1 MKNVIGV
8 VLKKEL
14 LDLFRDKKTLILSI
28 LIPIILLPIM
38 SFAIGK
44 MAKSDSDKIQN
55 NLKIAIE
62 DQGNSSF
69 SKFIKSHKNVKV
81 IDSKNIDKDI
91 KDGDVYVQIK
101 IPKGFDDNIS
111 KDSNEKIELK
121 YDNSSN
127 DAMIAVSMIKN
138 YIDEYSKQIVSKRLE
153 KENIDQ
159 SILTPINI
167 VDNVVGDKDDG
178 FGKIMAS
185 MMIPLLLMLYSA
197 TSTIGAAVDLGAGE
211 KERGTLEPL
220 LTTKAGRTS
229 LLIGK
234 FLAITV
240 MGILMSFAYL
250 IGILITMN
258 QPNGMFGDAGL
269 NLGSATLVLI
279 MILPI
284 LYTMVFGALQLAIS
298 IYAKS
303 FKEAQTYLSP
313 ITIIAMVLIYMV
325 MMKDPKNIGML
336 YFNIPLTNGV
346 CLMKEF
352 LAGIY
357 NYTHIAITFGWIIV
371 YIVASISFARYMFS
385 KEEVIFNIRGQALVR
400 KCKIFC
406 KNWGV
411 IIYGIYLQSLLQFSY
426 WLYSNTR

>member
-1 MKNVIGV
+1 MKNVVGV

-14 LDLFRDKKTLILSI
+14 LDLFRDKKTIILSI
-28 LIPIILLPIM
+28 LIPILLLPVM
-38 SFAIGK
+38 SLVIGK
-44 MAKSDSDKIQN
+44 MAKSDSNKVEN
-55 NLKIAIE
+55 NLNIAIE
-62 DQGNSSF
+62 DVGNSSF
-69 SKFIKSHKNVKV
+69 SEFLKSHKNVKIV
-81 IDSKNIDKDI
+81 NSKNIDEDI
-91 KDGDVYVQIK
+91 KEGDVYLQIK
-101 IPKGFDDNIS
+101 IPEGFDENIS
-111 KDSNEKIELK
+111 KNSNEKIELK

-127 DAMIAVSMIKN
+127 DAITAVSMIKN

-153 KENIDQ
+153 KKNIDK
-159 SILTPINI
+159 SILTPINV
-167 VDNVVGDKDDG
+167 VDNVVGGEDDG
-178 FGKIMAS
+178 FGKLMAS

-220 LTTKAGRTS
+220 LTTKASRIS
-229 LLIGK
+229 LLVGK

-240 MGILMSFAYL
+240 MGILMSCAYL
-250 IGILITMN
+250 TGIIITMK

-269 NLGSATLVLI
+269 NLGPATLALI

-313 ITIIAMVLIYMV
+313 MSIIAMVLIYMV
-325 MMKDPKNIGML
+325 MMKDPKNIATI

-357 NYTHIAITFGWIIV
+357 NYTHISITFGWIAF
-371 YIVASISFARYMFS
+371 YIVASILFARHMFS
-385 KEEVIFNIRGQALVR
+385 KEEVIFR
-400 KCKIFC
+400 
-406 KNWGV
+406 
-411 IIYGIYLQSLLQFSY
+411 
-426 WLYSNTR
+426 T

>member
-44 MAKSDSDKIQN
+44 MAKSDSDKVQN

-101 IPKGFDDNIS
+101 IPKGFDNSIS

-138 YIDEYSKQIVSKRLE
+138 YIAEYSKQIVSKRLE
-153 KENIDQ
+153 KKNIDQ

-167 VDNVVGDKDDG
+167 VDNVVGDKNDG

-220 LTTKAGRTS
+220 LTTKAGRAS

-258 QPNGMFGDAGL
+258 QPNGMFGHAGL
-269 NLGSATLVLI
+269 NLGSATLALI

-313 ITIIAMVLIYMV
+313 ITIIAMILIYMV

-385 KEEVIFNIRGQALVR
+385 KEEVIFR
-400 KCKIFC
+400 
-406 KNWGV
+406 
-411 IIYGIYLQSLLQFSY
+411 
-426 WLYSNTR
+426 T

>member
-1 MKNVIGV
+1 MKNIVAV

-44 MAKSDSDKIQN
+44 MAKSDSDKVQN
-55 NLKIAIE
+55 NLKIAIV

-81 IDSKNIDKDI
+81 MDSKNIDKDI
-91 KDGDVYVQIK
+91 KDGDVYLQIK
-101 IPKGFDDNIS
+101 IPKGFDENIS

-127 DAMIAVSMIKN
+127 DAMTAVSMIKN
-138 YIDEYSKQIVSKRLE
+138 YIDEYSKQIVAERLE
-153 KENIDQ
+153 RKDIDQ

-229 LLIGK
+229 LLVGK

-240 MGILMSFAYL
+240 MGILMSCAYL

-269 NLGSATLVLI
+269 NLGPATLVLI

-357 NYTHIAITFGWIIV
+357 NHTHIAITFGWIIV

-385 KEEVIFNIRGQALVR
+385 KEEVIFR
-400 KCKIFC
+400 
-406 KNWGV
+406 
-411 IIYGIYLQSLLQFSY
+411 
-426 WLYSNTR
+426 T